1 LHTKDDNDSRY
12 PCPSSIVEHQDA
24 LKLINN
30 AQKTLQEWNIRW
42 GTIAKISFQ
51 TTSWDVGLSKVPVD
65 SAHGELMTLVTKG
78 NEMLKELESI
88 PIVELESIRANA
100 WQEVFHLVEGITER
114 IVYTTATLLSHID
127 IQSHTT

>member
-1 LHTKDDNDSRY
+1 
-12 PCPSSIVEHQDA
+12 
-24 LKLINN
+24 
-30 AQKTLQEWNIRW
+30 
-42 GTIAKISFQ
+42 
-51 TTSWDVGLSKVPVD
+51 
-65 SAHGELMTLVTKG
+65 MTLVTKG